1 MSETKTA
8 KRLTGGIIAIIILA
22 VCLCIT
28 TFALVYA
35 HYANRVNCG
44 RLSRTHADIIPQ
56 TVHQRYKSVE
66 PAFAVCN
73 ESLCLFKQ

>member
-1 MSETKTA
+1 MAFFTEFRRYSANENNRK
-8 KRLTGGIIAIIILA
+8 LQ
-22 VCLCIT
+22 

-35 HYANRVNCG
+35 HYTNRINCG

>member
-1 MSETKTA
+1 MAFFAEFRRCSANENNRK
-8 KRLTGGIIAIIILA
+8 LQ
-22 VCLCIT
+22 

-66 PAFAVCN
+66 SAFAVCN